1 MLCAAETPV
10 IFVFYEEAP
19 GKGSFLYYKAP
30 MLMKAESGWRI
41 YPAFPRLK
49 GWDMAEKIFGLGG
62 GDWRVC
68 TKENLEAMIG

>member
-49 GWDMAEKIFGLGG
+49 GWDMAEKSS
-62 GDWRVC
+62 DW
-68 TKENLEAMIG
+68 EAEIGVYAQKRTWKL